1 MVITI
6 DGPAGSGKST
16 VAQALAQKLGFYY
29 INTGLLYRALT
40 FLLLKREGYSE
51 QDLAHPRTE
60 DLKRYLELVHFS
72 YHYSSTGHVTITF
85 EELNITPFL
94 KDEEID
100 RGASIISV
108 NPIVRKALHEMQHRI
123 KEKHDVV
130 IEGRDTGSSV
140 FPHAEYKFFLTAS
153 LQERARRWQ
162 QMQEHRGHTVT
173 LAQAEESLKERD
185 RRDKERTVAPLIVPE
200 GAIEIDST
208 DMSIDQVIQEMM
220 KHIAVR

>member
-16 VAQALAQKLGFYY
+16 VAQALAQKLSFYY
-29 INTGLLYRALT
+29 INTGLLYRALA
-40 FLLLKREGYSE
+40 FLLLKREGYTE

-60 DLKRYLELVHFS
+60 DLKRYLDLVHFS
-72 YHYSSTGHVTITF
+72 YHYSSTGQVTITF
-85 EELNITPFL
+85 EDLNITPFL

-100 RGASIISV
+100 RGASTVSV
-108 NPIVRKALHEMQHRI
+108 NPRVREAMHDIQHRI
-123 KEKHDVV
+123 KEQHSVV
-130 IEGRDTGSSV
+130 IEGRDSGSTV
-140 FPHAEYKFFLTAS
+140 FPHAEHKFFLTAS
-153 LQERARRWQ
+153 PQERARRWQ
-162 QMQEHRGHTVT
+162 QMQEKRGHAVT

-220 KHIAVR
+220 KHIKK

>member
-16 VAQALAQKLGFYY
+16 VAQTLAQKLSFYY
-29 INTGLLYRALT
+29 INTGMLYRALA
-40 FLLLKREGYSE
+40 FLLMKREGYSE

-60 DLKRYLELVHFS
+60 HLKRYLDVVHFS
-72 YHYSSTGHVTITF
+72 YHYSSTGKVTITF
-85 EELNITPFL
+85 EGLDITPFL

-100 RGASIISV
+100 RGASTVSV
-108 NPIVRKALHEMQHRI
+108 NPLVREVMHDIQHRI
-123 KEKHDVV
+123 KERHSVV
-130 IEGRDTGSSV
+130 IEGRDSGSTV
-140 FPHAEYKFFLTAS
+140 FPHAEHKFFLTAL

-162 QMQEHRGHTVT
+162 KMQEKRGHMVT

-185 RRDKERTVAPLIVPE
+185 RRDKERVVAPLIVPQ

-208 DMSIDQVIQEMM
+208 NMDIDQVVQEMM
-220 KHIAVR
+220 KYIKK